1 MSGNVGREPVFP
13 TRQSL
18 GLMKAKL
25 KGAETGHTL
34 LKRKSEALTKRFREI
49 TKRIKDAK
57 LKMGRLMQTASFS
70 FAELNYQM
78 GGDIALQIIESAKNS
93 RVRVKTKQ
101 DNVSGVLLP
110 AFDMLTPEGKDDF
123 ALTGLGK
130 GGQKVKQ
137 TRETYAQVLE
147 VFVTLA
153 NLQTA
158 FTILDEVIKTV
169 NRRVNAIEHVVIP
182 RTENTIKYI
191 NSELDELDREEFYRL
206 KKVANKKAR
215 DMAEEDAARKQR
227 QIDTSEGPAD
237 EANTSGPTDMLRA
250 EDDDDVIF

>member
-1 MSGNVGREPVFP
+1 
-13 TRQSL
+13 
-18 GLMKAKL
+18 
-25 KGAETGHTL
+25 
-34 LKRKSEALTKRFREI
+34 
-49 TKRIKDAK
+49 
-57 LKMGRLMQTASFS
+57 MGRLMQTASFS

-78 GGDIALQIIESAKNS
+78 GGDIALQIVESAKNS

-110 AFDMLTPEGKDDF
+110 AFDMLAPEGKDDF

-169 NRRVNAIEHVVIP
+169 NRRGKFLLLNLTDMFQLMLAVNAMY
-182 RTENTIKYI
+182 TITPWRV
-191 NSELDELDREEFYRL
+191 SR
-206 KKVANKKAR
+206 
-215 DMAEEDAARKQR
+215 
-227 QIDTSEGPAD
+227 
-237 EANTSGPTDMLRA
+237 
-250 EDDDDVIF
+250 IF